1 MTTIVGFQTAMGRR
15 DETPTSPYDRDFFR
29 WTEDQADLL
38 RARRFE
44 ELDTPNLI
52 DEVETSGRSVKREI
66 EFRMKVL
73 VVHLLKWRFQPERR
87 SRSWTSTIAEQ
98 RSQIRRELRDSP
110 SLHTYPATILAEE
123 YAVMRLLAAG
133 ETDLPDERFPE
144 VCPFTIEQILDP
156 SFQPD
161 AA

>member
-1 MTTIVGFQTAMGRR
+1 MTTVKWRTASDRR
-15 DETPTSPYDRDFFR
+15 DEPPASSYDRDFFR

-38 RARRFE
+38 RARRFN

-52 DEVETSGRSVKREI
+52 DEIETLGRSVKREI
-66 EFRMKVL
+66 EARMKVL
-73 VVHLLKWRFQPERR
+73 VVHLMKWRFQRKRR

-110 SLHTYPATILAEE
+110 SLRAYPATILAEE
-123 YAVMRLLAAG
+123 YAVMRLPAAG
-133 ETDLPDERFPE
+133 ETDLPAERFPE
-144 VCPFTIEQILDP
+144 ICPFTIGEILDTG
-156 SFQPD
+156 FQPD